1 MFHGEELVLLF
12 LLVLFEFIGLLGLY
26 EVTDLVQDN
35 VALLEVL
42 DYLVA
47 KGEDFTDLDVGFLE
61 LGLGQFGDF
70 VQLLDDR
77 FLV

>member
-1 MFHGEELVLLF
+1 M
-12 LLVLFEFIGLLGLY
+12 
-26 EVTDLVQDN
+26 
-35 VALLEVL
+35 ALLEVL
-42 DYLVA
+42 DDLVTE
-47 KGEDFTDLDVGFLE
+47 GEDLADLDVGFLQ

>member
-1 MFHGEELVLLF
+1 M
-12 LLVLFEFIGLLGLY
+12 
-26 EVTDLVQDN
+26 
-35 VALLEVL
+35 ALLEVL

-61 LGLGQFGDF
+61 LGLGQFGNF